1 MTTVGRQ
8 GDYRYRYTFRNAQ
21 VDFEFSLRGGD
32 DRTDTYEAKLRDRPR
47 VVSSEL
53 LVTPPAYSR
62 LESLSL
68 SGDRRAAQILQG
80 SEVTFRVMT
89 NHEVSSAK
97 LMSGQETISEATLA
111 NDFYSASVIPQKTS
125 TFHFQL
131 VDSFDLENRHPVHF
145 SIQVSMD
152 EPPRVRM
159 KLPGVGEMITTNAI
173 LPIELEFNDELGLSS
188 AEWVH
193 EVLSETQRQQVHQAP
208 SFEPYAATLNTSVRW
223 PIESEGLAPG
233 DRLSLYAQAEDFNT
247 VSGPGQ
253 GRSPEVTLR
262 VVTADDLLAE
272 MARREQ
278 QLRMDFERL
287 IDAQEKLRSTLL
299 TIAGQ
304 YTSSDDLQP
313 MAEASASA
321 ERTQRHLTGSVNV
334 VRQQFE
340 RILAELIVNQ
350 LATDKAQKRL
360 GDEVIDPLSHL
371 VRRQMPAA
379 ADEIRVWS
387 TGASAAISAEIDAK
401 QVSLLSQMRAIL
413 ANMIQWE
420 GYQEVVNMLRDI
432 LQRQQDLNAESRGS
446 LEADAA
452 DVFEN

>member
-1 MTTVGRQ
+1 
-8 GDYRYRYTFRNAQ
+8 
-21 VDFEFSLRGGD
+21 
-32 DRTDTYEAKLRDRPR
+32 
-47 VVSSEL
+47 
-53 LVTPPAYSR
+53 
-62 LESLSL
+62 
-68 SGDRRAAQILQG
+68 
-80 SEVTFRVMT
+80 
-89 NHEVSSAK
+89 
-97 LMSGQETISEATLA
+97 
-111 NDFYSASVIPQKTS
+111 
-125 TFHFQL
+125 
-131 VDSFDLENRHPVHF
+131 
-145 SIQVSMD
+145 
-152 EPPRVRM
+152 
-159 KLPGVGEMITTNAI
+159 
-173 LPIELEFNDELGLSS
+173 
-188 AEWVH
+188 
-193 EVLSETQRQQVHQAP
+193 
-208 SFEPYAATLNTSVRW
+208 
-223 PIESEGLAPG
+223 
-233 DRLSLYAQAEDFNT
+233 
-247 VSGPGQ
+247 
-253 GRSPEVTLR
+253 
-262 VVTADDLLAE
+262 
-272 MARREQ
+272 
-278 QLRMDFERL
+278 
-287 IDAQEKLRSTLL
+287 
-299 TIAGQ
+299 
-304 YTSSDDLQP
+304 